1 LVRLS
6 AAVECGDPSAGGR
19 SATYPHIDRRAAMM
33 LLAVAVVGGYL
44 ALVIIGL
51 WLIAVITSRSTTQR

>member
-1 LVRLS
+1 
-6 AAVECGDPSAGGR
+6 
-19 SATYPHIDRRAAMM
+19 MM